1 MMRQGGNPQHEMHT
15 LRQQHA
21 EDDDIERAIILSSVT
36 NEQRAKVLGSHGKN
50 ALCNHEK
57 KKSLANSFI
66 DLKGGII
73 NDIAMVDPNS
83 NLNLM
88 GYVES
93 VSYEWKSKN
102 KVKYIKNEELIP
114 CVLCL
119 FDIAESLSNG
129 LDELAKQQLDLAR
142 TTRYARQPTLTP
154 TQKFYAVLRELKSSV
169 DQKIVNDTLA
179 TRGSTA
185 SNKLASGLTLPLSMV
200 GRRFDYG
207 RIPIDEKERNCP
219 FCWHP
224 SLITVLE
231 DDGIEEE
238 NDDVITQHSVL
249 LSKWGAFEK
258 QRDAAVNNGD
268 PPPPFP
274 TNQFKNNKEIKSCPR
289 SVTAKQLKKAR
300 RLCVCITSQCSKE
313 RSPVGNSC
321 IIMCRDHP
329 STDRRGVGDI
339 ANDTTLPFFPW
350 AQTPRGHRCTC
361 HICKCNC
368 NKLFFVDDMQ
378 SLGLVLQG
386 SSSLPIIPKPATETR
401 NFIAQTLMNADQVV
415 RDATYAASRHGTV
428 ITSEHRQELYYTGA
442 ADWASRMGSNLSL
455 STKNSLGRTFGRDTI
470 VDLPSGDSF
479 NTRSISTNLNAHA
492 RNNRFSA
499 GSNARSVAPGMLDN
513 LNPNTRH
520 LSDKFVTAVGNPNN
534 LANMMNSFAQSNN
547 GSASVAL
554 APVTQDRQL
563 SALAKEQL
571 QDFGDDDEEA
581 LQVAVLH
588 SANYATGNDDDD
600 GGGGKRRAR
609 NNDGGGGKRRKT
621 AGNDDDDDDGGGGKR
636 RARNNDGGGGKRRN
650 TAGNDDDDDDDGGGG
665 KQRAMTTGNNDG
677 DMHLSQTS
685 TGSDPEV
692 VKVRGRNIVDY
703 TANRNELTALQR
715 KVAVTLTKN
724 LSRPYDRATINHLS
738 TIREEEYDTPQKV
751 EVLRNAIEDDMI

>member
-1 MMRQGGNPQHEMHT
+1 MRQGGNPQHVMHT

-21 EDDDIERAIILSSVT
+21 EDDDMDRAIILSSVT
-36 NEQRAKVLGSHGKN
+36 DEQRTKVLGSHSRN
-50 ALCNHEK
+50 ALCNHES
-57 KKSLANSFI
+57 KKSLAIQFI
-66 DLKGGII
+66 ELKGDIL

-83 NLNLM
+83 NYNLV

-93 VSYEWKSKN
+93 VSGEWKTKN
-102 KVKYIKNEELIP
+102 RVKYIKNEDLIP
-114 CVLCL
+114 CVLLL
-119 FDIAESLSNG
+119 FDIAETLANG
-129 LDELAKQQLDLAR
+129 QDELAKRQQDMTR
-142 TTRYARQPTLTP
+142 TTRYARQPALTP
-154 TQKFYAVLRELKSSV
+154 TQKFYAVLRDLKSLV
-169 DQKIVNDTLA
+169 DQKIVSDTLA

-185 SNKLASGLTLPLSMV
+185 SNKLASGLPLPLSMV
-200 GRRFDYG
+200 GRRFDHG
-207 RIPIDEKERNCP
+207 RIPIDEKERKCP
-219 FCWHP
+219 SCWHP

-249 LSKWGAFEK
+249 LAKWGAFET

-289 SVTAKQLKKAR
+289 AVTAKQLKKAR
-300 RLCVCITSQCSKE
+300 RLCVCLNSQCSKE
-313 RSPVGNSC
+313 GSIVGNSC

-329 STDRRGVGDI
+329 STDERGVGDI

-361 HICKCNC
+361 PICKCNC

-386 SSSLPIIPKPATETR
+386 RSLPIIPKPATETSH
-401 NFIAQTLMNADQVV
+401 FIAQTMMNADQVV
-415 RDATYAASRHGTV
+415 RDATNAASRHGTV
-428 ITSEHRQELYYTGA
+428 ISSEHQQELYYTGA

-470 VDLPSGDSF
+470 VDLASGDPF
-479 NTRSISTNLNAHA
+479 NTRSISTNSNAHA

-499 GSNARSVAPGMLDN
+499 GSNARPVHPGMLDN
-513 LNPNTRH
+513 LNPNYSY
-520 LSDKFVTAVGNPNN
+520 LSDQFATAVRNPNN

-547 GSASVAL
+547 RSASVAL
-554 APVTQDRQL
+554 APVTQDSHL
-563 SALAKEQL
+563 SALAKKQL

-600 GGGGKRRAR
+600 YGGGGKRRAS
-609 NNDGGGGKRRKT
+609 
-621 AGNDDDDDDGGGGKR
+621 
-636 RARNNDGGGGKRRN
+636 
-650 TAGNDDDDDDDGGGG
+650 
-665 KQRAMTTGNNDG
+665 TTF
-677 DMHLSQTS
+677 MHLSQTS
-685 TGSDPEV
+685 NGSDPEV

-703 TANRNELTALQR
+703 TANRNELTTLQR

-724 LSRPYDRATINHLS
+724 LSRPYDPATINHLS
-738 TIREEEYDTPQKV
+738 SVREEEYDTPKKV
-751 EVLRNAIEDDMI
+751 EVLRNAIEDEMI